1 MAADAGVPGGSSQV
15 AATPPP
21 IADKE
26 GSSRPTVPRRKKE
39 LVIGGHPSDVI
50 QSETS
55 DRPVEMSTT
64 TSRSSVEI
72 SREMEGGGT
81 PLSNGV
87 SPEVVTEEKE
97 EEEEMAATT
106 EGTPV
111 RMSVEAPP
119 RDQLGRRTR
128 AQCSI
133 SCIVDKL
140 MLYKAFY
147 A

>member
-1 MAADAGVPGGSSQV
+1 MAAAAAAAPGGSSQV
-15 AATPPP
+15 AATHPP

-26 GSSRPTVPRRKKE
+26 GSSRPAVPRPKKE
-39 LVIGGHPSDVI
+39 LAIGGHPSDVI

-72 SREMEGGGT
+72 SRETEGGGT

-87 SPEVVTEEKE
+87 SSEVVTEEKE
-97 EEEEMAATT
+97 HSQLEEEMAATT
-106 EGTPV
+106 EGTPL

-119 RDQLGRRTR
+119 RDQLGRRST
-128 AQCSI
+128 AQ
-133 SCIVDKL
+133 
-140 MLYKAFY
+140 
-147 A
+147 

>member
-1 MAADAGVPGGSSQV
+1 MAAAAAAVPGGNIQV

-26 GSSRPTVPRRKKE
+26 GSSQPTVPRRKKE

-72 SREMEGGGT
+72 SREMEGAGT
-81 PLSNGV
+81 SLSNSV

-119 RDQLGRRTR
+119 RDQLGRRTT
-128 AQCSI
+128 AQ
-133 SCIVDKL
+133 
-140 MLYKAFY
+140 
-147 A
+147 

>member
-1 MAADAGVPGGSSQV
+1 MAAAAAGVPDGSSQV
-15 AATPPP
+15 AATHPP

-26 GSSRPTVPRRKKE
+26 GSARPTVPRRKKE
-39 LVIGGHPSDVI
+39 LVIGSNPSDVI

-72 SREMEGGGT
+72 SRETEGGGT
-81 PLSNGV
+81 PLSNGA

-97 EEEEMAATT
+97 HSQLEEEMAATT
-106 EGTPV
+106 EGTPM

-119 RDQLGRRTR
+119 RDQLGRRTT
-128 AQCSI
+128 AQ
-133 SCIVDKL
+133 
-140 MLYKAFY
+140 
-147 A
+147 

>member
-1 MAADAGVPGGSSQV
+1 MAAAAAGVPGGGIQV

-26 GSSRPTVPRRKKE
+26 GSARPTVPRRKKE
-39 LVIGGHPSDVI
+39 LAIGSHQSDII

-55 DRPVEMSTT
+55 DRPLEMSTT

-72 SREMEGGGT
+72 SRETEGAGT
-81 PLSNGV
+81 PLSLGAF
-87 SPEVVTEEKE
+87 PEVVTEEKE
-97 EEEEMAATT
+97 EEESLAATT

-119 RDQLGRRTR
+119 RDQLGMRTR
-128 AQCSI
+128 VQRSM
-133 SCIVDKL
+133 SFNVDKL
-140 MLYKAFY
+140 K
-147 A
+147 

>member
-1 MAADAGVPGGSSQV
+1 MAAAAAGVPGGGIQV

-26 GSSRPTVPRRKKE
+26 GSARPTVPRRKKE

-55 DRPVEMSTT
+55 DRPMEMSTT

-72 SREMEGGGT
+72 SRETEGGGT
-81 PLSNGV
+81 PLSNGA
-87 SPEVVTEEKE
+87 SLEVATEKKE
-97 EEEEMAATT
+97 HSQLEEGMAATT

-119 RDQLGRRTR
+119 QDQLGRRTT
-128 AQCSI
+128 AQ
-133 SCIVDKL
+133 
-140 MLYKAFY
+140 
-147 A
+147 

>member
-1 MAADAGVPGGSSQV
+1 MAAAAAGVPGGGIQV

-26 GSSRPTVPRRKKE
+26 GISRPTVPRRKKE
-39 LVIGGHPSDVI
+39 LAIGGHPSDVI

-55 DRPVEMSTT
+55 DRPLEMLTT
-64 TSRSSVEI
+64 TSRSSVDI
-72 SREMEGGGT
+72 SREMEDAGT
-81 PLSNGV
+81 PLSNGA
-87 SPEVVTEEKE
+87 SPEAVTEEKE

-119 RDQLGRRTR
+119 RDQLGRRST
-128 AQCSI
+128 AQ
-133 SCIVDKL
+133 
-140 MLYKAFY
+140 
-147 A
+147 

>member
-1 MAADAGVPGGSSQV
+1 MAAAAAGVPGGSIQV

-26 GSSRPTVPRRKKE
+26 GSARPTVPRRKKE

-50 QSETS
+50 QAETS

-72 SREMEGGGT
+72 SREMEGAGT

-97 EEEEMAATT
+97 HSQLEEEMAATT

-119 RDQLGRRTR
+119 RDQLGRRTT
-128 AQCSI
+128 AQ
-133 SCIVDKL
+133 
-140 MLYKAFY
+140 
-147 A
+147 

>member
-1 MAADAGVPGGSSQV
+1 VAAAAAGVPGAGIQV
-15 AATPPP
+15 AATSPP

-26 GSSRPTVPRRKKE
+26 GSARPTVPRRKKE

-50 QSETS
+50 QAETS

-64 TSRSSVEI
+64 TSRSSVDI
-72 SREMEGGGT
+72 SREMEGAGT

-87 SPEVVTEEKE
+87 SPEEVVTEEKE

-106 EGTPV
+106 EGTPL

-128 AQCSI
+128 VQRSM
-133 SCIVDKL
+133 SFNVDKL
-140 MLYKAFY
+140 K
-147 A
+147 